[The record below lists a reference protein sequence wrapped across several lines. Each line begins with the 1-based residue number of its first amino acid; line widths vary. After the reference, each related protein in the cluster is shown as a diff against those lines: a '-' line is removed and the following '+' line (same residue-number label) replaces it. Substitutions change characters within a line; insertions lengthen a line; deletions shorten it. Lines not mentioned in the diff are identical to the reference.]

1 MSTTGIVAASN
12 FPAATMPSTS
22 PPSRGAST
30 DSWTAHWPTVARS
43 HFPPKAQYKLNPAWA
58 VPAMQASH
66 TNDRLKDSFFSG
78 VTWLTL
84 ANG

>member
-1 MSTTGIVAASN
+1 
-12 FPAATMPSTS
+12 
-22 PPSRGAST
+22 
-30 DSWTAHWPTVARS
+30 
-43 HFPPKAQYKLNPAWA
+43 
-58 VPAMQASH
+58 MQASH